1 MRQLFCNLCDL
12 VTTCK
17 IVSCYFAERKR
28 KSEQQQQMKKLFIT
42 FFILLT
48 TFSVFAQVNKN
59 SDLYKTILS
68 KDSLLFEVGF
78 NHCDIKQFE
87 ILLSENLKFYHDKDG
102 ISGKTK
108 FLFDLKNGLCKDPS
122 TRQVNRFLVKEST
135 EIFPLYKNGILYGA
149 VQNGEHMF
157 SEKRESQAGIAKFTN
172 FWQLENGQ
180 WKLATSF
187 SFDHQ
192 AHENKKIEQ
201 SIFDNDVEIEKWL
214 KENKV
219 PTLGLGIIENGKLQ
233 QVKVFGEISK
243 GVSAPY
249 NTIFNVA
256 SLTKPVTAIVALKLV
271 SLGKWNLDEPIYK
284 YWTDPDIANDQRNK
298 KLTTRLILSHQ
309 TGFPNWRW
317 MNENKKLS
325 FQFDPGTKYQYS
337 GEGMEYLRKA
347 LEKKFKKSLQQLAT
361 ELLFEP
367 LKMNDSKY
375 VWDKNVDTTRMAIGF
390 DKDGNAYETIK
401 NQIPNAAD
409 DLLTTV
415 EDYGKFLVS
424 VLNSDG
430 ITKKVFDE
438 MTSNQVSTT
447 KGKHFGLGF
456 EIYDLGNGEFA
467 LSHGGS
473 DNGVQTIVFILP
485 KTKQALLIFTNS
497 DTGGSLFE
505 TLIKQY
511 LGTNGQKIIDIETK

>member
-1 MRQLFCNLCDL
+1 
-12 VTTCK
+12 
-17 IVSCYFAERKR
+17 
-28 KSEQQQQMKKLFIT
+28 MKKIFIT

-48 TFSVFAQVNKN
+48 TFFAVAQEEKN

-78 NHCDIKQFE
+78 NTCDMSQFE
-87 ILLSENLKFYHDKDG
+87 NSLSENLKFYHDKDG
-102 ISGKTK
+102 ISDKTK
-108 FLFDLKNGLCKDPS
+108 FLFDLRNGLCKDPS
-122 TRQVNRFLVKEST
+122 SRQVHRYLVKEST

-149 VQNGEHMF
+149 VHNGEHVF
-157 SEKRESQAGIAKFTN
+157 SEKRENQEGIAKFTN
-172 FWQLENGQ
+172 VWQLENGE

-192 AHENKKIEQ
+192 AYENKKIEKP
-201 SIFDNDVEIEKWL
+201 IFDNDAEIEKWL

-219 PTLGLGIIENGKLQ
+219 PTLGLGVIENGKLQ
-233 QVKVFGEISK
+233 QVKVFGEILK
-243 GVSAPY
+243 GISAPY

-284 YWTDPDIANDQRNK
+284 YWTDPDIADDQRNK

-317 MNENKKLS
+317 MNENKKLN

-361 ELLFEP
+361 ELIFEP
-367 LKMNDSKY
+367 LKMNDTRY
-375 VWDKNVDTTRMAIGF
+375 VWDENVDTTRLAIGYN
-390 DKDGNAYETIK
+390 KDGTAYETVK
-401 NQIPNAAD
+401 NKTPNAAD
-409 DLLTTV
+409 DLLTTI

-424 VLNSDG
+424 VMNSDG
-430 ITKKVFDE
+430 LTKKVFDE
-438 MTSNQVSTT
+438 MTNNQLAST

-456 EIYDLGNGEFA
+456 EMYDLGNNEIA

-473 DNGVQTIVFILP
+473 DNGVQTIFFIFP
-485 KTKQALLIFTNS
+485 KTKKGLLIFTNS

-511 LGTNGQKIIDIETK
+511 LGSNGEKIFDIETK